1 MITLKLVQGSVE
13 WLAARMELFGA
24 SEAPSMMNDSK
35 FMSRNELLKLKFTGK
50 AKPVS
55 AHLQKIYDKGH
66 ATEEMARPIVEAK
79 IDEELY
85 PVTGQL
91 ENSKIMASF
100 DGLTIMED
108 TAFEHKL
115 YNATLAENVRNN
127 VLEMHYVWQL
137 EQQLLV
143 SGAEKV
149 IFVTSDGTED
159 NYESMEYFSTPERR
173 EALISGWSQ
182 FEKDLSEYQP
192 EVKKETVVAKE
203 IATLPSLEIELV
215 GEVSNSNLAVY
226 KGNALAF
233 IESIRTDLQ
242 TDQDFKDADAA
253 IKFCDSAEKELE
265 EVKKRALSKTESID
279 VLFKTIDELKEKM
292 REKRLTLS
300 KLATTRKKEIN
311 NKFIWGSVEVIGKY
325 IEAIN
330 KEINPMRLES
340 VIDCPLQTHFELA
353 IKGKRTIESKKN
365 AVDGVIAEFKVMA
378 EAAKTL
384 ILLNL
389 STLRELAGEYEF
401 LFNDSS
407 ELVCKQNED
416 LIAVIKIRISD
427 HKEAKAKELS
437 EQTAKIEAAAKLKAE
452 NEAAAKLE
460 AQRESMRLEEESK
473 AQHKIKVQNLV
484 KSWQDAFNSIKIS
497 DSVEFVQAKFDWI
510 SSSNCDEKILGDS
523 FDEALDIYDNCYRGI
538 SKRLEFVK
546 AIPTEV
552 KPDHLE
558 HHETCADII
567 TQEIDKAIE
576 KPVSQRLSER
586 FANVDIAQDEP
597 EVNKESVHDK
607 MNTLMYALTKS
618 AARTSFDEFL
628 EDWGLTNADYEEIKS
643 FMAENLGGMKTYL

>member
-1 MITLKLVQGSVE
+1 MITLTLVQGTEE
-13 WLAARMELFGA
+13 WKKARLELFGA

-100 DGLTIMED
+100 DGLTMMED
-108 TAFEHKL
+108 TVFEHKL
-115 YNATLAENVRNN
+115 YNAILAENVRNN

-159 NYESMEYFSTPERR
+159 NYESMEYFSIPERR
-173 EALISGWSQ
+173 EALIAGWAQ
-182 FEKDLSEYQP
+182 FEKDLAEYQP

-279 VLFKTIDELKEKM
+279 VLFKTINELKDKM
-292 REKRLTLS
+292 REKRLELN
-300 KLATTRKKEIN
+300 KLTTARKKEIN
-311 NKFIWGSVEVIGKY
+311 NEFIWGSVEVVGKY
-325 IEAIN
+325 IERIN
-330 KEINPMRLES
+330 KEINPIRIES

-378 EAAKTL
+378 EATKTL

-401 LFNDSS
+401 LFMDSL
-407 ELVCKQNED
+407 ELVKKENED
-416 LIAVIKIRISD
+416 LIAVIKNRIAD
-427 HKEAKAKELS
+427 HKEAKAKELA
-437 EQTAKIEAAAKLKAE
+437 EQKAQIEAEAKEKAE
-452 NEAAAKLE
+452 REATAKLE
-460 AQRESMRLEEESK
+460 AEEKRIREEER
-473 AQHKIKVQNLV
+473 AKVQVENKAKEKQAIEQLHQEQ
-484 KSWQDAFNSIKIS
+484 SQTPAPTAEDALN
-497 DSVEFVQAKFDWI
+497 
-510 SSSNCDEKILGDS
+510 
-523 FDEALDIYDNCYRGI
+523 EA
-538 SKRLEFVK
+538 
-546 AIPTEV
+546 
-552 KPDHLE
+552 
-558 HHETCADII
+558 I
-567 TQEIDKAIE
+567 TTDE

-586 FANVDIAQDEP
+586 FANIDIAKDEP
-597 EVNKESVHDK
+597 EVNPTD
-607 MNTLMYALTKS
+607 L
-618 AARTSFDEFL
+618 ARAKIKAVMPPQYSKYIDDVLAGDFAF
-628 EDWGLTNADYEEIKS
+628 EIAKI
-643 FMAENLGGMKTYL
+643 L